1 MSSRPAA
8 AQPEPLASH
17 APAALDADACYRAM
31 KARDARFDGSFFT
44 AVTSTGIYC
53 RPVCRV
59 TVPRRENCRFFQ
71 LAAQAEAA
79 GFRPCLRCR
88 PELAPRAMR
97 WSTEDASRT
106 LALQAMALIEA
117 ADAKAAG
124 ASGNQQKAFTAGIA
138 ERLGISDRHLRRI
151 FTAQFGVS
159 PVQVL
164 QTRRLLSAKQLIA
177 DTRMPLSQ
185 VAQTAG
191 FASVRRFNAAFGKHY
206 GFTPSAMRRAGVKA
220 GRSAAAAEAA
230 IEVRLAYRPPY
241 DAAAMMEFIAW
252 HVIAGLEAMAGTG
265 AEATVFRSLQIKH
278 NGQHHAGWLSAHF
291 DEPRH
296 ELVLR
301 IGPSLAPALPRVIE
315 RVREMFDLDAD
326 PHAIH
331 EALRGY
337 FPLSAGLRVPGSLS
351 GFELAVRAVLGQQIT
366 LAAARTIAGR
376 LVAAFGE
383 PIETP
388 YAGIT
393 HLFPSP
399 AALLAASSE
408 ALGKAGIVRQ
418 RQAAIKALA
427 SEVLAGRLTLDASAN
442 VAASLFALRAL
453 PGIGDWTAQYIAM
466 RALRW
471 PDAWPAGDIA
481 LQKALGVRGAKAAA
495 EAAEIWR
502 PWRSYAALRCWHA
515 GPAGAGSS
523 HPAALALAEALALE
537 PAASSQAGSRAARKS
552 PRKSPSRPAR
562 RLP

>member
-1 MSSRPAA
+1 MNSKLHAA
-8 AQPEPLASH
+8 LAEPDASL
-17 APAALDADACYRAM
+17 APAGLDADACYRAM
-31 KARDARFDGSFFT
+31 KAHDARFDGSFFT

-88 PELAPRAMR
+88 PELAPRSMR

-106 LALQAMALIEA
+106 LALQAMALIQASRESA
-117 ADAKAAG
+117 ASAPEDQAKA
-124 ASGNQQKAFTAGIA
+124 FIAGIA
-138 ERLGISDRHLRRI
+138 DRLGISDRHLRRI
-151 FTAQFGVS
+151 FAARFGVS
-159 PVQVL
+159 PMQVL

-177 DTRMPLSQ
+177 DTAMPLAQ
-185 VAQTAG
+185 VAQAAG

-206 GFTPSAMRRAGVKA
+206 GLAPGAMRRAGGQA
-220 GRSAAAAEAA
+220 GISSKAAEAA

-241 DAAAMMEFIAW
+241 DAAAMMDFIAW
-252 HVIAGLEAMAGTG
+252 HVLAGLETVVGAGADAM
-265 AEATVFRSLQIKH
+265 VIRSLQLEH
-278 NGQHHAGWLSAHF
+278 NGQHHASWLSAHF

-326 PHAIH
+326 PQAIH

-337 FPLSAGLRVPGSLS
+337 FPHSSGLRVPGSLS

-366 LAAARTIAGR
+366 LAAARTMGGR

-383 PIETP
+383 PINTP
-388 YAGIT
+388 HAGIT
-393 HLFPSP
+393 RLFPTP
-399 AALLAASSE
+399 RALLAASSD
-408 ALGKAGIVRQ
+408 ALGQLGIVRQ
-418 RQAAIKALA
+418 RQAAIQALA
-427 SEVLAGRLTLDASAN
+427 SELLVGRLTLDASAD
-442 VAASLFALRAL
+442 VAASLVALKAM

-481 LQKALGVRGAKAAA
+481 LQKAIGVRGAKAAA
-495 EAAEIWR
+495 KAAEIWR

-515 GPAGAGSS
+515 GPAAAGSPT
-523 HPAALALAEALALE
+523 PAAQALADALATSSIVSSDVFLT
-537 PAASSQAGSRAARKS
+537 AAPTAR
-552 PRKSPSRPAR
+552 SRPAR